1 MISTVA
7 PQLTSGIE
15 RGSPQVKEE
24 CLDICTEI
32 FKRFGLIILRQ
43 PNLVN
48 KDQLMNAINLQLT
61 TGAQLSLRK
70 RASYA
75 MGSFAIVL
83 NTNQL
88 NKLLQLLLTK
98 LQSQQALSDSIIQLQ
113 CLSIMAKSI
122 GSKLGP
128 HLN

>member
-98 LQSQQALSDSIIQLQ
+98 LQS
-113 CLSIMAKSI
+113 
-122 GSKLGP
+122 
-128 HLN
+128 